1 MPLSA
6 GHSTIERRRRHRRG
20 LACAWAVAIASLAGL
35 ALLAPGRA
43 DAAADC
49 IVTTSGLAFG
59 VYDPTIST
67 PDDST
72 GAVTVTCN
80 YTGGSA
86 TGISYTIAFS
96 QGNSGTYSQRRMLAG
111 TLQLGY
117 NLFSD
122 AGRTVVL
129 GNGTGGTSVLTGG
142 FTVGPGVGNGT
153 RTETHTVYGR
163 VPALQAVEPGNYG
176 DPIVVTLTF

>member
-1 MPLSA
+1 VPLSTR
-6 GHSTIERRRRHRRG
+6 HTTIEHRRRRRRV
-20 LACAWAVAIASLAGL
+20 LAWAWAVAVASLAGL
-35 ALLAPGRA
+35 AMLAPGRA

-49 IVTTSGLAFG
+49 SVTTSGLAFG

-72 GAVTVTCN
+72 GSVTVTCN

-86 TGISYTIAFS
+86 SGVSYTIAFS
-96 QGNSGTYSQRRMLAG
+96 SGNSGSFSQRRLVAG

-129 GNGTGGTSVLTGG
+129 GNGTGGTSVFTGG

-153 RTETHTVYGR
+153 RTGTHTVYGR
-163 VPALQAVEPGNYG
+163 IPALQAVEPGNYA
-176 DPIVVTLTF
+176 DPIIVTLTF